1 MYKFKI
7 LNKNLLKQIIVSFI
21 MICVLSCSSDQ
32 GRSNCMPRSYV
43 NARYSLNTPQLIPL
57 QSPMGY
63 VVLNPDGTNGG
74 RGLIIVNTG
83 ARFLAYDRN
92 APQICPMAKSTLEVV
107 DDIKVVCP
115 ENGAEWMLNTG
126 MPINSATNGV
136 PLYQYA
142 VQQER
147 NFIVIF
153 N

>member
-1 MYKFKI
+1 
-7 LNKNLLKQIIVSFI
+7 
-21 MICVLSCSSDQ
+21 
-32 GRSNCMPRSYV
+32 MPRSYV

-83 ARFLAYDRN
+83 TRFLAYDRN
-92 APQICPMAKSTLEVV
+92 APQICPTAKSTLEVV

>member
-1 MYKFKI
+1 MYKFKF
-7 LNKNLLKQIIVSFI
+7 LNKNYLKLIIVSFL
-21 MICVLSCSSDQ
+21 MICVSACNNDQ
-32 GRSNCMPRSYV
+32 GRSSCMPHSYV

-74 RGLIIVNTG
+74 RGLILVNTG

-92 APQICPMAKSTLEVV
+92 APQICPTAKSTLEVV
-107 DDIKVVCP
+107 DGLRVVCP
-115 ENGAEWMLNTG
+115 EDGAEWILNTG
-126 MPINSATNGV
+126 MPVNPATNGV

-142 VQQER
+142 VQREG
-147 NFIVIF
+147 NFILIF